1 MDDNKPKASKQTSQT
16 IKNQTNMITTL
27 FYTRTAIGLLVAL
40 YTLACAW
47 TGSGAESRT
56 YVAILLLVLA
66 GYAYVTLKE
75 RKKGAMGHN
84 MALVYAGLYAIGLYV
99 LAEGRLT
106 LITTGALAY
115 FAVDGAM
122 HFLARHKATSRGIK
136 GGKPSKAMIQTLA
149 ALLAVTAICTPL
161 LLSDELSTAWLWAYY
176 AITAWPII
184 YYGRLPFVR
193 SAAWDGISADRI
205 VLGKSLSVALLIVAA
220 ASLTELSKAD
230 HTAIAM
236 LALDAIILGL
246 NLAISVREKVK

>member
-1 MDDNKPKASKQTSQT
+1 MT
-16 IKNQTNMITTL
+16 TTL
-27 FYTRTAIGLLVAL
+27 FYARTAIGLLVAL
-40 YTLACAW
+40 YALACAW
-47 TGSGAESRT
+47 NGGGAESRT
-56 YVAILLLVLA
+56 YVAVLLLVLA

-75 RKKGAMGHN
+75 RKKGICGHN

-106 LITTGALAY
+106 LTATGVLAY

-122 HFLARHKATSRGIK
+122 HFLARHKATNRGIK
-136 GGKPSKAMIQTLA
+136 GGKPSKALVQTLA

-184 YYGRLPFVR
+184 YFGRLPFVCG
-193 SAAWDGISADRI
+193 AAWDGISAERI
-205 VLGKSLSVALLIVAA
+205 VLGKSLSISLLIVAA
-220 ASLTELSKAD
+220 VSLAELSK
-230 HTAIAM
+230 TEPTVIAA

-246 NLAISVREKVK
+246 NLAISVREKVE